1 MKGNTA
7 QKTRVDEV
15 RRIFEEYDFGNFE
28 LLERWEGDDLRELA
42 EILTE
47 EEYQTLL
54 DELQEQ
60 GGYRT
65 P

>member
-7 QKTRVDEV
+7 QETRVDEV
-15 RRIFEEYDFGNFE
+15 RRIFEEYGFGNFE

-42 EILTE
+42 GVLTE
-47 EEYQTLL
+47 AEYQTLL
-54 DELQEQ
+54 DELREQ

>member
-1 MKGNTA
+1 MNGSTA
-7 QKTRVDEV
+7 QEKRIDEV
-15 RRIFEEYDFGNFE
+15 RRIFGEYGFGNFE

-42 EILTE
+42 GILTE

-54 DELQEQ
+54 DELREQ

-65 P
+65 A